1 MATPQ
6 QGLEAP
12 LAHLRALPFVRNLR
26 FLPVATGADRGDDG
40 VVELTTPHGRYRLAV
55 EVKRSYLNHSLVN
68 AICSGALGLPH
79 QSKSRTKSEQT
90 PARLV
95 LARYVPAAI
104 GEQFVNAGISF
115 ADDPGNIHLRLG
127 SEYNWTVLGRR
138 EPPRLPEADRTTPAT
153 IQLLFQFAVDPK
165 SATWTVRDLARAAG
179 ISKTKV
185 AQLRRQFIREQILA
199 GESEFRMTP
208 EISDRLV
215 SGYGQLLRPKL
226 LLGRYRYP
234 DSSVDQFL
242 ARLSE
247 STQEQKMSYALT
259 GGPAAEAMQHFYHGP
274 EVPVFLNLPD
284 TGIQRA
290 LRLLPDRTGPVVV
303 LKPFG
308 QVVYW
313 QEFDGRMV
321 APPWLVYAELLA
333 SADPRAREAADE
345 LRRVFLQ

>member
-1 MATPQ
+1 
-6 QGLEAP
+6 
-12 LAHLRALPFVRNLR
+12 
-26 FLPVATGADRGDDG
+26 
-40 VVELTTPHGRYRLAV
+40 LAV

-68 AICSGALGLPH
+68 AILGRALGLPH
-79 QSKSRTKSEQT
+79 QSKGRTKSEQP

-127 SEYNWTVLGRR
+127 SEYNWTVLGKR

-165 SATWTVRDLARAAG
+165 SAAWTVRDLAHAAG

-185 AQLRRQFIREQILA
+185 AQLRRQFLREQILA
-199 GESEFRMTP
+199 GKSEFRMTP

-226 LLGRYRYP
+226 LLGRYRYS

-242 ARLSE
+242 ASLSE
-247 STQEQKMSYALT
+247 ATHEQRMSYALT
-259 GGPAAEAMQHFYHGP
+259 GGPAAEAMQHFYHGS
-274 EVPVFLNLPD
+274 EVPLFLNLPN
-284 TGIQRA
+284 TGIQHA

-308 QVVYW
+308 QVIYW
-313 QEFDGRMV
+313 REFDGRMV